1 MIKNWKYILAF
12 SASFVATTGF
22 AQSVQDIQRLV
33 EVERYKEAKASLRRL
48 STSNPNE
55 EVSYYLGDLYLKEGK
70 PDSANVIFSQALAKD
85 DKSALS
91 MIGLGKVALA
101 KGNTAEAERQFDA
114 AVKRTKGKDA
124 NIFKQI
130 GRAYAD
136 TDVKDITKAL
146 GYIGEANK
154 ITKNNDAAAYITLGD
169 IHQKN
174 PNGGGEAMNAYDRAI
189 QIDPNN
195 ATAFMKKGQ
204 LFVRSKNYN
213 EAQAAFEKVIALN
226 PNFAPAYRELGEMN
240 YFVGKYD
247 RAVENFKKYRSM
259 AENSIDTQIKYA
271 SFLFLTEDYAGT
283 LAEAQQVLQQ
293 DPNNLVMN
301 RLMAYSL
308 YKTNKVPE
316 ALQAMEKYFQ
326 LAQADPTKI
335 IASDYAYYG
344 RMLADT
350 GKPAEATANLEKALA
365 MDPQNLDVQNE
376 AAGAYVKAKQYDKAI
391 AMYKTKIAAK
401 PSLVDN
407 FKLADVY
414 LAAEKFDTADSL
426 YAGIIQAR
434 PEYATAYLRRAQ
446 VAEAKDKGQTGA
458 AKTAYEEYIKVASQ
472 DPTKAASNK
481 QGLFVANYY
490 LGFQAYKAKDL
501 ATAKTYWTAAKSL
514 DPTNKDVDVALKNI
528 EAAQRRPAATTKRK
542 SS

>member
-1 MIKNWKYILAF
+1 MIKNWKYILAI
-12 SASFVATTGF
+12 SASFIASASF
-22 AQSVQDIQRLV
+22 AQSVQDVQRLV
-33 EVERYKEAKASLRRL
+33 EVERYKEAKATLRRL
-48 STSNPNE
+48 NTSNSND
-55 EVSYYLGDLYLKEGK
+55 EVSYNLGDLYLKEGK
-70 PDSANVIFSQALAKD
+70 IDSANAIFTQALAKD
-85 DKSALS
+85 DKSARS
-91 MIGLGKVALA
+91 MVGLGKVALM
-101 KGNTAEAERQFDA
+101 KGNTAEAERQFEA
-114 AVKRTKGKDA
+114 AIKRTKGKDA
-124 NIFKQI
+124 NIYKLI
-130 GRAYAD
+130 GQAYAD
-136 TDVKDITKAL
+136 SDVKDITKAI
-146 GYIGEANK
+146 GYMNEANK
-154 ITKNNDAAAYITLGD
+154 ITKNNDAEAYIILGD
-169 IHQKN
+169 IHLKN
-174 PNGGGEAMNAYDRAI
+174 PNGGGEAMSAYDRAT

-195 ATAFMKKGQ
+195 AKAYLKKGQ

-213 EAQAAFEKVIALN
+213 EAQAAFEKVIAIN
-226 PNFAPAYRELGEMN
+226 PNYAPAYRDLGEMN

-301 RLMAYSL
+301 RLLAYSL

-316 ALQAMEKYFQ
+316 ALQAMENYFKI
-326 LAQADPTKI
+326 AQADPTKI

-350 GKPAEATANLEKALA
+350 GKTEEATANLEKALA
-365 MDPQNLDVQNE
+365 MDPENLDVQNE

-391 AMYKTKIAAK
+391 AMYKNKIKAK

-414 LAAEKFDTADSL
+414 LAAEQYDAADSL

-446 VAEAKDKGQTGA
+446 VAESKDKAQTGA
-458 AKTAYEEYIKVASQ
+458 AKEAYEQYIKVAGQ
-472 DPTKAASNK
+472 DPSKAASNK

-490 LGFQAYKAKDL
+490 LGFQAYKAKDY
-501 ATAKTYWTAAKSL
+501 ATAKSYWTEAKRL
-514 DPTNKDVDVALKNI
+514 DPSNKDVDTALKNI
-528 EAAQRRPAATTKRK
+528 EAAQKRPTASRRK
-542 SS
+542 

>member
-1 MIKNWKYILAF
+1 MIKNWKYILAI
-12 SASFVATTGF
+12 SASFITSAAF
-22 AQSVQDIQRLV
+22 AQSVQDVQRLV
-33 EVERYKEAKASLRRL
+33 EVERYKEAKATLLRL
-48 STSNPNE
+48 NTSNPNE
-55 EVSYYLGDLYLKEGK
+55 EVSYNLGDLYLKEGK
-70 PDSANVIFSQALAKD
+70 IDSANVIFTQALAKD
-85 DKSALS
+85 DKSARS
-91 MIGLGKVALA
+91 MVGLGKVALM
-101 KGNTAEAERQFDA
+101 KGNTAEAERQFEA
-114 AVKRTKGKDA
+114 AIKRTKGKDA
-124 NIFKQI
+124 SIFKLI
-130 GRAYAD
+130 GQAYAD
-136 TDVKDITKAL
+136 SDVKDITKAL
-146 GYIGEANK
+146 GYINEANK
-154 ITKNNDAAAYITLGD
+154 NTKNNDAEAHIILGD
-169 IHQKN
+169 IHLKN
-174 PNGGGEAMNAYDRAI
+174 PNGGGEAMTAYDRAI

-195 ATAFMKKGQ
+195 AKAYLKKGQ
-204 LFVRSKNYN
+204 LYVRSKNYN

-226 PNFAPAYRELGEMN
+226 PNYAPAYRDLGEMN

-259 AENSIDTQIKYA
+259 AENSVDTQIKYA

-301 RLMAYSL
+301 RLLAYSL

-316 ALQAMEKYFQ
+316 ALQAMENYFKI
-326 LAQADPTKI
+326 AQADPTKI

-350 GKPAEATANLEKALA
+350 GKTTEATANLEKALA
-365 MDPQNLDVQNE
+365 MDPENLDVQNE
-376 AAGAYVKAKQYDKAI
+376 AAAAYVKAKQYDKAI

-407 FKLADVY
+407 FKLAEVY
-414 LAAEKFDTADSL
+414 AAAEKFDTADSL

-446 VAEAKDKGQTGA
+446 IAEAKDKGQTGA
-458 AKTAYEEYIKVASQ
+458 AKTAYEEYIKVANQ

-481 QGLFVANYY
+481 QGLFIANYY

-528 EAAQRRPAATTKRK
+528 AAAQKRPTASKRK
-542 SS
+542 

>member
-1 MIKNWKYILAF
+1 MIKNWKYILAI
-12 SASFVATTGF
+12 SASFIASAGF

-33 EVERYKEAKASLRRL
+33 EVERYKEAKATLRRL
-48 STSNPNE
+48 NTSNPNDE
-55 EVSYYLGDLYLKEGK
+55 ISYTLGDLYLKEGK
-70 PDSANVIFSQALAKD
+70 VDSANTIFTQALAKD
-85 DKSALS
+85 AKSARS
-91 MIGLGKVALA
+91 MVGLGKVALM
-101 KGNTAEAERQFDA
+101 KGNTAEAERQFEA
-114 AVKRTKGKDA
+114 AIKRTKGKDA
-124 NIFKQI
+124 NIYKLI
-130 GRAYAD
+130 GQAYAD
-136 TDVKDITKAL
+136 SDVKDITKAL
-146 GYIGEANK
+146 GYINEANK
-154 ITKNNDAAAYITLGD
+154 ITKNNDAEAYITLGD
-169 IHQKN
+169 IHLKN
-174 PNGGGEAMNAYDRAI
+174 PNGGGEAMSAYDRAI

-195 ATAFMKKGQ
+195 AKAYFKRGQ

-226 PNFAPAYRELGEMN
+226 PNYAPAYRALGEMN

-259 AENSIDTQIKYA
+259 AENSVDTQIKYA
-271 SFLFLTEDYAGT
+271 SFLFLTEDYQGT

-301 RLMAYSL
+301 RLLAYSL

-316 ALQAMEKYFQ
+316 ALQAMENYFKI
-326 LAQADPTKI
+326 AQADPTKI

-350 GKPAEATANLEKALA
+350 GKTAEATANLEKALA
-365 MDPQNLDVQNE
+365 MDPENLDVQNE
-376 AAGAYVKAKQYDKAI
+376 AAAAYVQAKQYDKAI
-391 AMYKTKIAAK
+391 AMYKNKIKAK

-414 LAAEKFDTADSL
+414 LAAEQYDAADSL

-446 VAEAKDKGQTGA
+446 VAEGKDKAQTGA
-458 AKTAYEEYIKVASQ
+458 AKQAYEEYIKVASQ

-490 LGFQAYKAKDL
+490 LGFQAYKAKDY
-501 ATAKTYWTAAKSL
+501 ATAKTYWTEAKRL
-514 DPTNKDVDVALKNI
+514 DPSNKDVDTALKNI
-528 EAAQRRPAATTKRK
+528 EAAQKRPTAARRK
-542 SS
+542 